1 MLSLMDESAENP
13 QFSIAA
19 IGPGLKEQLRSLSL
33 TTCARECGIAKEKI
47 RYLARRLMQEGPYAA
62 VIPGPGVF
70 AQPKGLETAILIYW
84 LNRIIGAVP
93 GSKGLIQSSDA
104 IFTEAEKTSGS
115 DSATISRAGPLDQAP
130 GALMIWRADPAYHE
144 PELIRDIL
152 LKNTETSLAV
162 TVDQRISETAA
173 ISDYI
178 LPDTTYLERWDICR
192 LPGFLGKS
200 GFSVRKPA
208 VGSLDP
214 DTRAYY
220 PIIAKAKVME
230 DIFLDLGNEL
240 SLDGFEQPKEKA
252 DRINAYKVFERRL
265 DSLIEAS
272 ENLPHRGG
280 FRINRSMITERGI
293 FLFDPE
299 PVSKP
304 VAGPETLPEIPAILP
319 DKPAKGL
326 ILITYTLPFHRSPYS
341 GVNSWLLEIIPSN
354 RAIINTEDAKERGI
368 HQNDQVRIMP
378 VGSEIV
384 IQCKAQVSPGIRPGV
399 IALASGFGYDQYGAK
414 GQTIDNTL
422 IKGNKPRSEGVN
434 PSELVGKAVLVSR
447 EIS

>member
-1 MLSLMDESAENP
+1 
-13 QFSIAA
+13 
-19 IGPGLKEQLRSLSL
+19 
-33 TTCARECGIAKEKI
+33 
-47 RYLARRLMQEGPYAA
+47 MQEGPYAA

-265 DSLIEAS
+265 DGLIEAS
-272 ENLPHRGG
+272 EKLTPGSGIRTK
-280 FRINRSMITERGI
+280 RSIIMEKGI
-293 FLFDPE
+293 FLLDPE
-299 PVSKP
+299 PVSKSD
-304 VAGPETLPEIPAILP
+304 TLPEITAEIQETISL